1 MRAALEAISQL
12 RGLIDSF
19 FDSVMVMD
27 KDEAIRRNRLA
38 LLTRIHELFSRI
50 ADFKKIQTG

>member
-1 MRAALEAISQL
+1 
-12 RGLIDSF
+12 
-19 FDSVMVMD
+19 MVMD
-27 KDEAIRRNRLA
+27 KDETIRRNRLA